1 MVFFRCD
8 AVYNGIQAPS
18 ASQEP
23 VTFIFRVGDLNM
35 KFYHNADTYLYGVTI
50 FITLVIINTNNY
62 MLKLN
67 L

>member
-8 AVYNGIQAPS
+8 AVYNGIQVPS
-18 ASQEP
+18 ASEEP
-23 VTFIFRVGDLNM
+23 VMSIFRVGDLNM
-35 KFYHNADTYLYGVTI
+35 KSYHNTDTYLHGVTI
-50 FITLVIINTNNY
+50 FITHVITDTNNY